1 MKKIYLSAED
11 YKIISEIFKDQ
22 SFEVLVFGSRVK
34 GNHQKFSDLDLCL
47 KANTSIDLSEMNR
60 FRVSL
65 SESNLPFT
73 VDLVD
78 YSDINNSF
86 KNIIDNEAIDFFR
99 AKPIL

>member
-1 MKKIYLSAED
+1 MKKIYLSTED

-22 SFEVLVFGSRVK
+22 PFEVLVFGSRAK

-47 KANTSIDLSEMNR
+47 KANTPIDLSEMNR

-78 YSDINNSF
+78 YSDINNSL
-86 KNIIDNEAIDFFR
+86 KNTIDKEAIDFFR